1 MDEKQLVQ
9 LLEECAALPRET
21 EWLEFKQNFHSPNE
35 IGERISALSN
45 SACIHNKPYGYLI
58 FGIEDGSHKIIG
70 TTFKAKQYKKGN
82 EDLELWLCNRLNPRI
97 DYRTYEFD
105 YAENIHIS
113 LYQIPAATDRPV
125 SFLNQSYIRINS
137 TTKLLYKYPEKE
149 AKIWRNIP
157 QSAFECDIA
166 KSNLTASEVVSL
178 LSTETFF
185 DLLRQP
191 YPQSQ
196 KSVIDKL
203 ISSHL
208 VVHQES
214 YFGITNMGALLF
226 AKKINDFDYI
236 ERKAVRVIVYKHK
249 NKVETIRD
257 ITGIKGYAVGFQG
270 LVSWV
275 NSQLPANEEIGKA
288 LREDKKMYPEIALRE
303 LLVNALVHQDFK
315 VQGCPTVEIYSDR
328 IEISN
333 PGVPLIGVNRF
344 IDEYNSRNEKLARL
358 MRQLRLCEEKGSGMD
373 KVIFYNE
380 LYQLPALNIQLQEN
394 RTVVTMYA
402 YKPLSDTDR
411 TDKIRACY
419 QHACLKYVS
428 NDRMTNQ
435 TLRGRLNIDDRNAA
449 IASRIIKDTLD
460 ENLIKE
466 DDPESTSRKFKR
478 YVPYWA

>member
-1 MDEKQLVQ
+1 MIQ
-9 LLEECAALPRET
+9 LLEECTTLPYET
-21 EWLEFKQNFHSPNE
+21 EWLEFKHNFHSPEE

-45 SACIHNKPYGYLI
+45 SACIHNKPYGYLVY
-58 FGIEDGSHKIIG
+58 GVEDESHKIIG
-70 TTFKAKQYKKGN
+70 TTFKAKQHKKGN

-105 YAENIHIS
+105 YTENIHIS
-113 LYQIPAATDRPV
+113 LYQIPAATNRPV

-137 TTKLLYKYPEKE
+137 TTKLLHGYPDKE

-157 QSAFECDIA
+157 QSSFESDIA
-166 KSNLTASEVVSL
+166 KCQLTSSEVVSL

-185 DLLRQP
+185 DLLQQP

-196 KSVIDKL
+196 KGVIEKL
-203 ISSHL
+203 VSSHL
-208 VVHQES
+208 VVQQES

-226 AKKINDFDYI
+226 AKKINDFDDI
-236 ERKAVRVIVYKHK
+236 VRKAVRVIVYKHK

-257 ITGIKGYAVGFQG
+257 ISGAMGYAVGFRG
-270 LVSWV
+270 LVSWI

-288 LREDKKMYPEIALRE
+288 LRKDKKMYPEIALRE

-315 VQGCPTVEIYSDR
+315 AQGCPTVEIYSDR

-333 PGVPLIGVNRF
+333 PGIPLIGVERF
-344 IDEYNSRNEKLARL
+344 IDEYISRNEKFARL

-373 KVIFYNE
+373 KVVFYNE
-380 LYQLPALNIQLQEN
+380 LYQLPALNIQLQDN

-402 YKPLSDTDR
+402 YKPLNDTDR

-428 NDRMTNQ
+428 NEKMTNQ
-435 TLRGRLNIDDRNAA
+435 TLRERFSIDDRNAA
-449 IASRIIKDTLD
+449 IASRIIKDTLA
-460 ENLIKE
+460 ESLIKE
-466 DDPESTSRKFKR
+466 DDPENTSRKFKR